1 MPTIEHDAGEYLK
14 TPEDIAAYL
23 NAVAEEM
30 GDDPRLLM
38 IALRN
43 VAKARGGISELARE
57 ANLDRVSL
65 SRTLS
70 GQRTPRLDTLAKLAN
85 ACGVKIRFSA

>member
-1 MPTIEHDAGEYLK
+1 MPIIDHEASAYLN

-23 NAVAEEM
+23 NAVVDEM

-57 ANLDRVSL
+57 AKVDRVSL

-70 GQRTPRLDTLAKLAN
+70 GKRTPRLDTLARVTN
-85 ACGVKIRFSA
+85 ACGVKLRFTA

>member
-1 MPTIEHDAGEYLK
+1 MPIIEHDASAYLK

-23 NAVAEEM
+23 NAVIEEM

-57 ANLDRVSL
+57 ANVDRVSL

-70 GQRTPRLDTLAKLAN
+70 GQRTPRLDTLTKVTG
-85 ACGVKIRFSA
+85 ACGLKLRFTV

>member
-1 MPTIEHDAGEYLK
+1 MPITEHDASAYLT
-14 TPEDIAAYL
+14 TPEEIAAYL
-23 NAVAEEM
+23 NAVIEEM

-57 ANLDRVSL
+57 ANVDRVSL

-70 GQRTPRLDTLAKLAN
+70 GQRTPRLDTLTKVTG
-85 ACGVKIRFSA
+85 ACGVKLRFTA

>member
-1 MPTIEHDAGEYLK
+1 MPIIDHDASAYLK

-23 NAVAEEM
+23 NAVVEEM

-57 ANLDRVSL
+57 AQLDRVSL
-65 SRTLS
+65 SRALS
-70 GQRTPRLDTLAKLAN
+70 GQRTPRLDTLSKVTN
-85 ACGVKIRFSA
+85 ACGVKLRFTA